1 MINLA
6 GMCSPGLSS
15 APAVGEE
22 AARLLSTVGLEL
34 NAKENF
40 KDERPPVVHLA
51 SMSADEKRA
60 LIAKNPAY
68 GKIICRC
75 ETVTEGEIV
84 DAIHRPITPRSIDAV
99 KRRCRAGMGRC
110 QGGFC
115 SPRVHELISRELG
128 IPMEDIP
135 LDKDGSFIITG
146 KTKA

>member
-1 MINLA
+1 
-6 GMCSPGLSS
+6 
-15 APAVGEE
+15 
-22 AARLLSTVGLEL
+22 
-34 NAKENF
+34 
-40 KDERPPVVHLA
+40 
-51 SMSADEKRA
+51 MSADEKRA

-128 IPMEDIP
+128 IPMQDIP